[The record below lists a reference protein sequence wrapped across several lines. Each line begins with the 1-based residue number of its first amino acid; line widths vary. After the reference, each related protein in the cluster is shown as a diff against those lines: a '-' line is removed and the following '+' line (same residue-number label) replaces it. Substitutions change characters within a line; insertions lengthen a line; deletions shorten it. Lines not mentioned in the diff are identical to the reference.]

1 MGELVDSWALKW
13 LESRR
18 ELGKKGLILEKRS
31 GSNQVRWQKISWNK
45 ETKKRDREVVYLG
58 TLDFPGH
65 LVLSKSLDL
74 RAVRPEA
81 LDAAGIQL
89 PPAPATFTINDQK
102 CTGVMRLISAVS
114 EDLMEA
120 LDRAFPKQIRDDLM
134 MLVVARLA
142 KSGRLVRAGGWFLRQ
157 ENCMGLNPHVDP
169 DNLSKTLEAVGSSP
183 TAQQTFFDAL
193 PQSGRLMAADMT
205 VCFSRSK
212 GAFIIKRGY
221 NRFKLTCG
229 QFNIVIVCSIED
241 SLPQCMKTV
250 AGNIRENSILGMLS
264 EYGLGT
270 DVILVMDRGYSDD
283 GVLNALDEAGY
294 KFVVPLDKNSRA
306 YDTIPLGEGAFLF
319 RGDAVTFGHGTHNG
333 WLAYRYE
340 NLSSKNDDLAKRID
354 DADGII
360 LGPISGNIGNMILV
374 TNVNESAR
382 EVYRMFKTRGAVEQ
396 AIDTAKNGL
405 EADSTY
411 MRTDETIVG
420 YNFVTF
426 LALRMHMTI
435 DGLLTGEGV
444 DPKMTVDD
452 VLDLYACANMS
463 ESDRHEI
470 GSYIPPD
477 LRRLD
482 AQLGLNVYP

>member
-134 MLVVARLA
+134 MLAVARLA

-193 PQSGRLMAADMT
+193 PQRGRQFA
-205 VCFSRSK
+205 FSIR
-212 GAFIIKRGY
+212 Y

-283 GVLNALDEAGY
+283 GVLDMLLVRKVSLPTFLRLVGKYAKGLYRRYPQLICEYHG
-294 KFVVPLDKNSRA
+294 
-306 YDTIPLGEGAFLF
+306 GE
-319 RGDAVTFGHGTHNG
+319 VTFSAPDPITVVVDGEVMEDTRFTVRLSERKVNFFYPEDCS
-333 WLAYRYE
+333 YRIE
-340 NLSSKNDDLAKRID
+340 KK
-354 DADGII
+354 
-360 LGPISGNIGNMILV
+360 IS
-374 TNVNESAR
+374 T
-382 EVYRMFKTRGAVEQ
+382 
-396 AIDTAKNGL
+396 
-405 EADSTY
+405 
-411 MRTDETIVG
+411 
-420 YNFVTF
+420 
-426 LALRMHMTI
+426 
-435 DGLLTGEGV
+435 
-444 DPKMTVDD
+444 
-452 VLDLYACANMS
+452 
-463 ESDRHEI
+463 
-470 GSYIPPD
+470 
-477 LRRLD
+477 
-482 AQLGLNVYP
+482 